1 MSDDRRR
8 TPDTTDVRDA
18 RGRFAP
24 GNPGRRRGARNRVTR
39 AAEALL
45 GRDAAALTKKAIELA
60 MAGDATA
67 LRLCLERLIP
77 PARERPLDI
86 DKLSD
91 DPAVAMT
98 EIVQAVAGG
107 DLLPSEGERLAALVK
122 AKAEMSTLSEI
133 EERLAALEATTSMGN
148 RQP

>member
-1 MSDDRRR
+1 MSDDSRR

-18 RGRFAP
+18 RGRFAQ
-24 GNPGRRRGARNRVTR
+24 GNRGRRRGARNKVTR

-45 GRDAAALTKKAIELA
+45 GRDAKALTEKAIELA
-60 MAGDATA
+60 RGGDVTA

-91 DPAVAMT
+91 NPATAMGELLHAVA
-98 EIVQAVAGG
+98 EGS
-107 DLLPSEGERLAALVK
+107 LLPSEGERLAGMVK
-122 AKAEMSTLSEI
+122 AKAEMTTLREI
-133 EERLAALEATTSMGN
+133 EERLAALEATN
-148 RQP
+148 IARHQP

>member
-8 TPDTTDVRDA
+8 TPDIADIRDA
-18 RGRFAP
+18 KGRFAA
-24 GNPGRRRGARNRVTR
+24 GNPGRQRGARNKVTR

-45 GRDAAALTKKAIELA
+45 GRDAAALTEKAIELA

-86 DKLSD
+86 DRLSE
-91 DPAVAMT
+91 DPAAAMG
-98 EIVQAVAGG
+98 EIIQAVAEG
-107 DLLPSEGERLAALVK
+107 DLLPSEGERLATLVK
-122 AKAEMSTLSEI
+122 AKAERTALREI
-133 EERLAALEATTSMGN
+133 EERLAALEAASAGG
-148 RQP
+148 RQA